1 MPEHPKLE
9 GTMKIAVASDHAGPP
24 LKEEVREDSKL
35 RTFTSA

>member
-1 MPEHPKLE
+1 
-9 GTMKIAVASDHAGPP
+9 MKIAVASDHAGPP